1 MGFSIHEGGLYKS
14 FNKSIRNRVNKGWAK
29 VAAIQ
34 NFLKSPAITQFGWLR
49 AAITLTQATIPPVL
63 TYAAETWL
71 DAPKYTMKN
80 LESAYKQ
87 MIYAI
92 FGFGEKTKFSSVLLE
107 LGLMRIKHIIAKL
120 QISYMSTVVWDMV
133 DTTVHQVI
141 MEEFKIL
148 GDRSPLA
155 IADKLA
161 VGYGFKK
168 ISEHPI
174 NKRVLKRAVK
184 MANDAEVWRDCFM
197 STIIPTRPYF
207 RVRDKSHFSW
217 EKSKV
222 KVLLAY
228 KTGSLK
234 FKTAWR
240 IYNTKRGI
248 GTHCLFNLCP
258 NLDNLYHVQQC
269 LFYEVKWK
277 REYLDSEEQLAEYLL
292 QLNRERIKKFR
303 MPII

>member
-1 MGFSIHEGGLYKS
+1 
-14 FNKSIRNRVNKGWAK
+14 
-29 VAAIQ
+29 
-34 NFLKSPAITQFGWLR
+34 
-49 AAITLTQATIPPVL
+49 
-63 TYAAETWL
+63 
-71 DAPKYTMKN
+71 
-80 LESAYKQ
+80 
-87 MIYAI
+87 
-92 FGFGEKTKFSSVLLE
+92 
-107 LGLMRIKHIIAKL
+107 
-120 QISYMSTVVWDMV
+120 
-133 DTTVHQVI
+133 
-141 MEEFKIL
+141 
-148 GDRSPLA
+148 
-155 IADKLA
+155 
-161 VGYGFKK
+161 
-168 ISEHPI
+168 
-174 NKRVLKRAVK
+174 
-184 MANDAEVWRDCFM
+184 M